1 MGHGSFFCGHR
12 VFPEVEFGGKKGVTE
27 AFRVASRLYRWFEIG
42 LLLQALRAS
51 VSEASS
57 ELRWRRRI
65 TPALLK
71 SVDAVSPILLSR
83 KIPEQLL
90 SYHHPS
96 MISHAMVVNHEK
108 LLLCK
113 TRGAVNDWN

>member
-1 MGHGSFFCGHR
+1 MFFSDTESSLKLNLEAKKVSQRHFVLPAVCTDGLRLARYAGSSR
-12 VFPEVEFGGKKGVTE
+12 ASVSEVCT
-27 AFRVASRLYRWFEIG
+27 
-42 LLLQALRAS
+42 RAS

-57 ELRWRRRI
+57 ELRWRRRV

-90 SYHHPS
+90 SSHHPS

-108 LLLCK
+108 TLSEK
-113 TRGAVNDWN
+113 GGTN

>member
-1 MGHGSFFCGHR
+1 MEVFFGHR
-12 VFPEVEFGGKKGVTE
+12 VVSEVEFGGKKGVTE
-27 AFRVASRLYRWFEIG
+27 AFRVASSLHRWFEIG
-42 LLLQALRAS
+42 SLLQAPVEQ
-51 VSEASS
+51 VSRRFAQEQVSPRPP
-57 ELRWRRRI
+57 LNWRWCRRV

-90 SYHHPS
+90 SSHHPS

-108 LLLCK
+108 LLL
-113 TRGAVNDWN
+113 R